1 MRGFSTG
8 FPHGGPG
15 AGLLLLRLA
24 VALQLLDAGGLGA
37 ATPWWQ
43 VLMFGSLVLLLCLGL
58 LTPVAGSVS
67 LLCQLLEISAANVAA
82 SQSQM
87 IAMATGVALIL
98 LGPGAYSLDAHLFGR
113 RRLPIE
119 TPQQFGD

>member
-1 MRGFSTG
+1 MRGFSTS

-15 AGLLLLRLA
+15 TGLLLLRIA
-24 VALQLLDAGGLGA
+24 VAMQLLEAGDLGA

-67 LLCQLLEISAANVAA
+67 LLCQLLELSAANLAA
-82 SQSQM
+82 TQTQM

-98 LGPGAYSLDAHLFGR
+98 LGPGGYSLDAHLFGR

-119 TPQQFGD
+119 TPQQFGE